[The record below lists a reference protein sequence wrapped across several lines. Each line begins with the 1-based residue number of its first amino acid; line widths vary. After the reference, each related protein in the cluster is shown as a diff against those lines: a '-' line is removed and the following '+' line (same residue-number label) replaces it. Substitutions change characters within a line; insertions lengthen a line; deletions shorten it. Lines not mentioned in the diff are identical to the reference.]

1 MASIILNKT
10 KTYIIREYR
19 RKQTKNNKI
28 CVDIAINLTDA
39 MYEIVNETFSSKFS
53 EASLHLPKSMA
64 PNTLHTAHP
73 IPKCVD

>member
-1 MASIILNKT
+1 MEAIILNKT

-19 RKQTKNNKI
+19 RKRTKNNKI

>member
-1 MASIILNKT
+1 MAAIILNKT
-10 KTYIIREYR
+10 KTYTSIVANER
-19 RKQTKNNKI
+19 KNNKI